1 MTFDDAVEV
10 FSQCVHHSAELVKT
24 ARSIC
29 DSIVL
34 EQHHNT
40 HKKCQRFAR
49 LIAACRA
56 RLESAIQS
64 VEETP
69 DEFSDRLCLTPPLQF
84 NPFIWHGHPWTPAAS
99 VVLTIA
105 EDLIADCLEF
115 EEWEDPSENGVD
127 DEHRLETCKWLLEQW
142 PADLH
147 QRLVIL
153 RGQLL
158 HEAGQI
164 PASPPMPDQI
174 HSQSLAIENQ
184 SSSSQVNSKSSQ
196 DGPTK
201 NGPVHPDG
209 FHWEGKFYH
218 SIPPIPWKLLKY
230 CWNSKD
236 QSGSYDGMAEAV
248 WGDRNAEFAG
258 EPVKQA
264 AKKLRVFF
272 KTHHIPLTCINSEKL
287 RSVTIKGENSKK
299 IEGVQ
304 KRH

>member
-34 EQHHNT
+34 EQRHNT
-40 HKKCQRFAR
+40 HRKCQHFAK

-127 DEHRLETCKWLLEQW
+127 DEHRLETCKWLLDQW

-164 PASPPMPDQI
+164 PASPSMPDQI
-174 HSQSLAIENQ
+174 HPQSLAIANQ
-184 SSSSQVNSKSSQ
+184 SSSSQVNSKSNQ

-201 NGPVHPDG
+201 TGIILSGVEYRLTPRALEIARLCWAHPDKSVPILDASDDHAYEMTLETAKARQKDFNKAVCG
-209 FHWEGKFYH
+209 SGWEMSLAKDRFTIREIE
-218 SIPPIPWKLLKY
+218 SNLK
-230 CWNSKD
+230 
-236 QSGSYDGMAEAV
+236 
-248 WGDRNAEFAG
+248 
-258 EPVKQA
+258 
-264 AKKLRVFF
+264 
-272 KTHHIPLTCINSEKL
+272 
-287 RSVTIKGENSKK
+287 
-299 IEGVQ
+299 
-304 KRH
+304 